1 MAAAKKEHDK
11 TKRNGYNSYTEAQN
25 PQDPDRLRFLEV
37 LSECNGLI
45 SFACEKFGISRQTY
59 YRWVEEDW
67 FKQAVEEINTNVVT
81 EKVESKMFEKINGVL
96 VQKIIAGIPIVY
108 DVPPSDRM
116 IEFFLKSRAGK
127 KGYGDKTDITSGGE
141 KISAPIIINLTDKD
155 DESDPM

>member
-1 MAAAKKEHDK
+1 
-11 TKRNGYNSYTEAQN
+11 
-25 PQDPDRLRFLEV
+25 
-37 LSECNGLI
+37 
-45 SFACEKFGISRQTY
+45 
-59 YRWVEEDW
+59 
-67 FKQAVEEINTNVVT
+67 
-81 EKVESKMFEKINGVL
+81 MFEKINGVL